1 MKIIYISTY
10 VPRECGIGTFTNNLL
25 KSAQK
30 ENSKQEDSIEYEVV
44 AINDTDQVY
53 QYPPEVK
60 FIIQQENQ
68 EDYLNAADYIN
79 GAANCCVLEHEYG
92 IFGGQNGIYILPL
105 LSRLK
110 IPLVVTLHTVLEKPS
125 YNERAVL
132 TEICK
137 MSLFIVVMSNK
148 AIGLLQR
155 IYSVPIEKIV
165 FVPHGVPEFPQLQ
178 AEAKEH
184 LELTNKNL
192 LLTFG
197 FIGRNKG
204 IETVIKALPKVIN
217 RFPNVLYIVLG
228 KTHPNVLKHS
238 GEEYRVYLESLVDQL
253 SLKNH
258 VLFVNE
264 FIDQEDLLTYLSA
277 CDIYITPYINEAQI
291 TSGTLS
297 YAIGAGTAVL
307 STPYWHAKELLKE
320 GRGRLFN
327 FKDVDGLGS
336 LLTEL
341 LGDPTKLKELRET
354 AQHYGKQI
362 TWPKIAEKYIEIFN
376 SVVTTVRI
384 HTPKKRV
391 ELNLEKLPVFS
402 LEHVKRLTNHV
413 GIIQH
418 ATYALPN
425 YKEGYC
431 LDDNAR
437 ALLIT
442 LMAYKEYKDPTA
454 LSLIPTYLSYIH
466 YMQREDGKFQNFL
479 GFDNVFLDKTGSED
493 SFGRTIWALG
503 YLFNSA
509 PCDGY
514 YQLGN
519 EMFFKAALNFDSLRS
534 IRSIAYTIMGI
545 CFYLEYKPNDE
556 GMIERMRNLVR
567 RIIDEYNTNIS
578 EEWHWFETLLA
589 YDNAILPLSLLQAAK
604 FLNDDSVTSIGLK
617 TMAFLD
623 NITLKNGYLSIVGN
637 QQWYHKD
644 KNASQFG
651 QQPLDVLATVLM
663 FNQAFQLT
671 GQKEYLEKMY
681 ISFMWFF
688 GENDLRISL
697 YDYETKGCC
706 DGLESYGVN
715 RNQGAESTLSY
726 LIAYTTV
733 HHTFNNL

>member
-1 MKIIYISTY
+1 MKVVYISTY

-25 KSAQK
+25 ESAK
-30 ENSKQEDSIEYEVV
+30 NIIQEVDIDYEVV
-44 AINDTDQVY
+44 AINDAGQLY

-68 EDYLNAADYIN
+68 EEYLTASDYIN
-79 GAANCCVLEHEYG
+79 DTANCCVLEHEYG
-92 IFGGQNGIYILPL
+92 IFGGQSGIYILPL
-105 LSRLK
+105 LSRLR

-137 MSLFIVVMSNK
+137 MASSVVVMSNK

-155 IYSVPIEKIV
+155 VYNVPIEKIIYI
-165 FVPHGVPEFPQLQ
+165 PHGVPVFHQQ
-178 AEAKEH
+178 QVAAKED
-184 LELTNKNL
+184 LNLMNKEI

-204 IETVIKALPKVIN
+204 IETVIKALPKVIS
-217 RFPNVLYIVLG
+217 RFPNIRYIVLG

-238 GEEYRVYLESLVDQL
+238 GEEYRAYLENLVDQL
-253 SLKNH
+253 SLNKH
-258 VLFVNE
+258 VLFINE
-264 FIDQEDLLTYLSA
+264 FIDQEGLLSYLSA

-297 YAIGAGTAVL
+297 YAIGAGAAVL
-307 STPYWHAKELLKE
+307 STPYWHAKELLKD
-320 GRGRLFN
+320 GKGRLFG
-327 FKDVDGLGS
+327 FKDIDGLSS

-354 AQHYGKQI
+354 ASYYGQQI
-362 TWPKIAEKYIEIFN
+362 TWPKVAEKYINIFN
-376 SVVTTVRI
+376 STVNAVHI
-384 HTPKKRV
+384 HTPKKSV
-391 ELNLEKLPVFS
+391 ELNLEKLPAFS
-402 LEHVKRLTNHV
+402 LEHIKRLTNHV

-437 ALLIT
+437 ALLIS
-442 LMAYKEYKDPTA
+442 LMAYKEYKDPMA
-454 LSLIPTYLSYIH
+454 LSLMPTYLGYIH
-466 YMQREDGKFQNFL
+466 YMQRTDGKFQNFL
-479 GFDNVFLDKTGSED
+479 SFNNGFLDKIGSED
-493 SFGRTIWALG
+493 SFGRAIWALG
-503 YLFNSA
+503 YLFNTA

-519 EMFFKAALNFDSLRS
+519 EMFFKAVQNFDSLRS
-534 IRSIAYTIMGI
+534 IRGIAYTIIGI
-545 CFYLEYKPNDE
+545 CFYLEYNPNDE
-556 GMIERMRNLVR
+556 GMIERMRNLIQQ
-567 RIIDEYNTNIS
+567 IINEYNIS
-578 EEWHWFETLLA
+578 ATERWHWFEPLLA
-589 YDNAILPLSLLQAAK
+589 YDNAILPLCLLQSAK
-604 FLNDDSVTSIGLK
+604 FLNDDTIISIGLK
-617 TMAFLD
+617 TMTFLE
-623 NITLKNGYLSIVGN
+623 NIILKNGYLSIVGN
-637 QQWYHKD
+637 QKWYHKD
-644 KNASQFG
+644 KNISKFG

-663 FNQAFQLT
+663 FDQAFQLT

-706 DGLESYGVN
+706 DGLENYGVN

-733 HHTFNNL
+733 HKTFNNL